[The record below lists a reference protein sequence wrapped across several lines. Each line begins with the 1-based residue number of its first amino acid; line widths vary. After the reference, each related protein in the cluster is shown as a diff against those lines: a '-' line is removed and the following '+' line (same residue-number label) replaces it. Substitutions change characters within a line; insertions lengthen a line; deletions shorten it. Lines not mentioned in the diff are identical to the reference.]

1 MPPIL
6 ITYRSQEHII
16 HFKEKYYGTHLASTW
31 LENLK
36 KKKRQKTMHFIKET
50 IENRQLHPATS
61 KMYHLYISKQIF
73 SCFHPQWA
81 LHAQ

>member
-1 MPPIL
+1 
-6 ITYRSQEHII
+6 
-16 HFKEKYYGTHLASTW
+16 
-31 LENLK
+31 
-36 KKKRQKTMHFIKET
+36 MHFIKET